1 MGSNLTCFLNPMS
14 FRKKK
19 IFFKGK
25 KKTFQG
31 NYIIFWKGVFLGK
44 IPWVLENHYHED
56 KSHGFF
62 GKPIQEWKS
71 HGFYNNK
78 KIPFLGWKF
87 LDFGNSID
95 CGSLIMEN
103 FMNFKKIIIFN
114 ENNGFIGYSL
124 FECTFGKT
132 SFEDIVYCESLF

>member
-1 MGSNLTCFLNPMS
+1 MGF
-14 FRKKK
+14 
-19 IFFKGK
+19 
-25 KKTFQG
+25 
-31 NYIIFWKGVFLGK
+31 
-44 IPWVLENHYHED
+44 LENQF
-56 KSHGFF
+56 KSENLMVF
-62 GKPIQEWKS
+62 III
-71 HGFYNNK
+71 K
-78 KIPFLGWKF
+78 KNPFLGWKF